1 MAKVG
6 FRRRYIQVIS
16 ALLYNAN
23 FKGFMEGKIYQGD
36 IKGACVP
43 GLNCY
48 SCPGALGSCP
58 LGALQN
64 SITAANKK
72 IPFYIVGTLLLF
84 GVLLGRVICGFLCP
98 FGLIQELLYKIP
110 SPKLKKN
117 RITKVLSKMKYV
129 ILIVFVIVISFIN
142 KYPAFC
148 KLVCPAGTLEGGIP
162 LVLKNDSIAAMTGIL
177 FNWKVTILII
187 IIVGSIFIYRDFC
200 RFICPL
206 GAIYAFFNKISIFGV
221 CVDESKCIHC
231 DKCIRE
237 CKMDISCV
245 GDKECIQCGECKKVC
260 PTGAIISK
268 TSGKVIYDE
277 KENCSCNMCVLDDG
291 SECMHNKR

>member
-1 MAKVG
+1 MAEIG
-6 FRRRYIQVIS
+6 FKRRYIQVIS
-16 ALLYNAN
+16 ALIYNAN
-23 FKGFMEGKIYQGD
+23 FKGFAEGEIYQGN

-58 LGALQN
+58 LGSFQN
-64 SITAANKK
+64 AITVANKK

-84 GVLLGRVICGFLCP
+84 GVLFGRVICGFVCP

-110 SPKLKKN
+110 SPKVKKN
-117 RITKVLSKMKYV
+117 RVTKALSKLKYV
-129 ILIVFVIVISFIN
+129 ILVLFVAVLSFIY
-142 KYPAFC
+142 KFPAFC
-148 KLVCPAGTLEGGIP
+148 KLICPAGTLEGGIP
-162 LVLKNDSIAAMTGIL
+162 LVATNESIAAMTGLL
-177 FNWKVTILII
+177 FSWKVAVLII
-187 IIVGSIFIYRDFC
+187 IIIGAIFIYRDFC

-206 GAIYAFFNKISIFGV
+206 GAIYAFFNKISVFGV
-221 CVDESKCIHC
+221 HVEESKCIHC

-268 TSGKVIYDE
+268 TRGKVTNNE
-277 KENCSCNMCVLDDG
+277 KENYNSNMCVHDVSFERL
-291 SECMHNKR
+291 HKQ